1 MVNCFFSTF
10 RNVAW
15 KDNVDNLTVFF
26 VFGFISIGYMSIVLW
41 WVLLYPISKPWSFF
55 IWVILKTNME
65 LRDHTLTSFM
75 CIHRRR
81 GRIHSLCRCRCIR
94 KKKRTTTAFAW
105 EGRYRT
111 ICVQTSI
118 HDDWWRVGLRLA
130 KTIFF
135 LTPLEFTIF
144 LIHYT

>member
-55 IWVILKTNME
+55 IWVILKNKHGIT
-65 LRDHTLTSFM
+65 RPYTHI
-75 CIHRRR
+75 IHVYPPPQ
-81 GRIHSLCRCRCIR
+81 R
-94 KKKRTTTAFAW
+94 KDTFPLPLPLHKKEKNEQPQLSHGKGDIGQFVFKLPFTMTDGEWAF
-105 EGRYRT
+105 
-111 ICVQTSI
+111 VLQ
-118 HDDWWRVGLRLA
+118 
-130 KTIFF
+130 KQFF
-135 LTPLEFTIF
+135 F
-144 LIHYT
+144 